1 MTPSLFRPILR
12 NAVFGIV
19 LLSACASSPKPTA
32 PDSARPVKVH
42 DSSGVEIRY
51 VFQHNHYRL
60 EMRAENGKVEAT
72 NGVNEQPL
80 ERRAIHPE
88 RYTEF
93 LKKASTT
100 AEEIERSSSGQ
111 EIAECKVPFT
121 LRLLAGGKPKKEISG
136 CRTNDPHG
144 KIGRLIQEGEF
155 LFYGDPVS
163 KTE

>member
-1 MTPSLFRPILR
+1 MTSSSRRSYFRAL
-12 NAVFGIV
+12 VFGTL
-19 LLSACASSPKPTA
+19 LLSACSTA
-32 PDSARPVKVH
+32 PKSKEPAAARTVKLD

-60 EMRAENGKVEAT
+60 EMRSENGKVEAT

-80 ERRAIHPE
+80 ERRTIHPG
-88 RYTEF
+88 RYSEF

-100 AEEIERSSSGQ
+100 AEEIERASRGH
-111 EIAECKVPFT
+111 EFAECKVPFT
-121 LRLLAGGKPKKEISG
+121 LRLLSGGKAKKEITG